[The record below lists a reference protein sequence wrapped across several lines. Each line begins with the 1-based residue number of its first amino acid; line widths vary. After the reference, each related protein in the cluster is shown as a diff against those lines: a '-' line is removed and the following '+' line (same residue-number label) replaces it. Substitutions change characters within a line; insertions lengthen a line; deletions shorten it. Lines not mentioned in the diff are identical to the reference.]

1 MQGEYG
7 DVGSKEHK
15 VRVEEYKTIKV
26 QMNKTRFKPHTTRAR
41 ELAIKARLDNEA
53 RGQSSAEKANRS
65 KKFTHV
71 ISRVNSN
78 NHGRNKSIGT
88 PSIIPSA
95 RVAETKSVE
104 VAVNDEKTNE

>member
-41 ELAIKARLDNEA
+41 ELAIKARLDNEKSQ
-53 RGQSSAEKANRS
+53 GSAEKAYRS

-78 NHGRNKSIGT
+78 NHGRNKSIAT

-95 RVAETKSVE
+95 HVADAKSVE
-104 VAVNDEKTNE
+104 VVGNDEKTNE